1 MYGSIHSN
9 KRTFM
14 PQIFQNIHGLQV
26 LLFVIEVTEHYTQ
39 KTQSVFDCVF
49 CIYITLSV
57 L

>member
-1 MYGSIHSN
+1 
-9 KRTFM
+9 M